1 MPVLHAKD
9 AMWSRKQSV
18 SSAVSGASRG
28 EDPGSD
34 PKLYPFAVA
43 LRVRVL
49 QIVCGIG
56 GLVVGA
62 VGWLEERERPALGL
76 GVPTG
81 VVTILAAGIVI
92 GGLVVGAVGLLEER
106 ERPALGLGVPTGVVT
121 ILAAGIVIGGLV
133 VGAVGWLEERERPA
147 LGLGVPTGVVTILA
161 AATSVYYSRGF
172 GGWVSARAKSSGAW
186 GAPWRALG
194 PSPCAAVPLTAL
206 WAAAAAAHVAMITF
220 CVRSLL
226 NIGCGTQTCVG
237 VAGAQLCLSLS
248 TLAAQVFMLQLDL
261 RRDAAVSPPRRSDAH
276 ATAVSM
282 VCQEMQVPLTSVGVS
297 SGGSSEPEGG
307 VTPQGREK
315 SPQPPPEPT

>member
-1 MPVLHAKD
+1 MVAVLHAKD

-92 GGLVVGAVGLLEER
+92 GGLVVGAVG
-106 ERPALGLGVPTGVVT
+106 
-121 ILAAGIVIGGLV
+121 
-133 VGAVGWLEERERPA
+133 WLEERERPA

-194 PSPCAAVPLTAL
+194 PSPYAAVPLTAL

-226 NIGCGTQTCVG
+226 NIG
-237 VAGAQLCLSLS
+237 
-248 TLAAQVFMLQLDL
+248 
-261 RRDAAVSPPRRSDAH
+261 
-276 ATAVSM
+276 
-282 VCQEMQVPLTSVGVS
+282 
-297 SGGSSEPEGG
+297 
-307 VTPQGREK
+307 
-315 SPQPPPEPT
+315 

>member
-81 VVTILAAGIVI
+81 VVTILAAGIAYV
-92 GGLVVGAVGLLEER
+92 E
-106 ERPALGLGVPTGVVT
+106 
-121 ILAAGIVIGGLV
+121 
-133 VGAVGWLEERERPA
+133 
-147 LGLGVPTGVVTILA
+147 
-161 AATSVYYSRGF
+161 
-172 GGWVSARAKSSGAW
+172 
-186 GAPWRALG
+186 
-194 PSPCAAVPLTAL
+194 
-206 WAAAAAAHVAMITF
+206 H
-220 CVRSLL
+220 
-226 NIGCGTQTCVG
+226 CGTQTCVG

-248 TLAAQVFMLQLDL
+248 TLAAQVFMLQLDLRRDAAVSPPRRSDAHATAVSMRTDSTNARCVTCYITQLCLSLSTLAAQVFMLQRDL